1 MNICVEEHKV
11 SVDMII
17 CRRAI
22 AGIWDVEAS
31 ANSST
36 GRRCMMSIKGVSS
49 YVNENIAERE

>member
-11 SVDMII
+11 SADMII

-49 YVNENIAERE
+49 YVRW